1 VSTRTSLRPQVVI
14 PSPNAFP
21 ANSQDM
27 SADIVSA
34 PTILNSLT
42 KVSYGVAWSGA
53 GATPGFVSVEASDDC
68 VVESSGNVSGG
79 TWNTLPFFSG
89 GSIVSSIPLLGASGN
104 GMIDI
109 ETLSAYSVRLRFT
122 ANASVGNL
130 TVTVNGKVA

>member
-1 VSTRTSLRPQVVI
+1 MSTRTNLRPQVVI
-14 PSPNAFP
+14 PSQNAFP

-42 KVSYGVAWSGA
+42 KVSYGVAWAGA

-68 VVESSGNVSGG
+68 MVKASGNVSGG
-79 TWNTLPFFSG
+79 TWNTLPFSSSG
-89 GSIVSSIPLLGASGN
+89 VIVSSIPLLGASGN

-109 ETLSAYSVRLRFT
+109 ETLSAYAVRLRFA
-122 ANASVGNL
+122 ANASVGSI
-130 TVTVNGKVA
+130 TVTVNGKVS

>member
-1 VSTRTSLRPQVVI
+1 MSTRTNLRPQVVI
-14 PSPNAFP
+14 PSPNALP
-21 ANSQDM
+21 TNSQDM
-27 SADIVSA
+27 SAGIVSA

-42 KVSYGVAWSGA
+42 KVSYGVSWTGA

-68 VVESSGNVSGG
+68 VVQASGAVSGG

-89 GSIVSSIPLLGASGN
+89 GLIVSSIPLVGATGN

-109 ETLSAYSVRLRFT
+109 ETLSAYAVRLRFT
-122 ANASVGNL
+122 ANSSSGSL